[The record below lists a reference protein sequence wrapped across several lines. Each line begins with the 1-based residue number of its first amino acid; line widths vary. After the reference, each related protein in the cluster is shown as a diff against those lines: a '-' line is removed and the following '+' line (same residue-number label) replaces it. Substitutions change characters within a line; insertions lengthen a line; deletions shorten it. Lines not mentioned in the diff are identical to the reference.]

1 MQNFSGTPRELIASF
16 WRNRALI
23 FVLSKREVVGRYRGS
38 YFGILW
44 SFINPIFMLTVYT
57 FVFSQI
63 FKSRWNPKS
72 NSEAE
77 FALVLF
83 AGLLIFN
90 LFSECLTQAPRLIL
104 NNANYVKRVVFPL
117 EILPWVSLY
126 SAFFHGLISLLV
138 WIIAYSIFFT
148 TPQLTLFYLPL
159 IILPFCLM
167 TIGFSWALAS
177 LGVYL
182 RDISQLIGILIT
194 ALMFLSPIFYPITSI
209 PLDYQKLMLIN
220 PLTIPVQLTRDFL
233 FWGVGLDSNLELLL
247 AYFGASL
254 FVACLGFYWF
264 QKTRKGFADVL

>member
-138 WIIAYSIFFT
+138 WIIAYSIF
-148 TPQLTLFYLPL
+148 
-159 IILPFCLM
+159 
-167 TIGFSWALAS
+167 
-177 LGVYL
+177 
-182 RDISQLIGILIT
+182 
-194 ALMFLSPIFYPITSI
+194 
-209 PLDYQKLMLIN
+209 
-220 PLTIPVQLTRDFL
+220 
-233 FWGVGLDSNLELLL
+233 LLL
-247 AYFGASL
+247 PN
-254 FVACLGFYWF
+254 
-264 QKTRKGFADVL
+264 